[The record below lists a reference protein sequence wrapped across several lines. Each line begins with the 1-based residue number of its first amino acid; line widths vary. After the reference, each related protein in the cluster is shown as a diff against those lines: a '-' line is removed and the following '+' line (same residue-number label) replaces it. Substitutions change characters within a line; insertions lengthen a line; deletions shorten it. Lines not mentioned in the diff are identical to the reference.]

1 MTANQTKIRV
11 YVVDDHP
18 IVLEGIKHFLQS
30 SEDHIELVGGC
41 SSGGEALRALATTN
55 IDVLLLDINLPDISG
70 IDVCKQVKQQ
80 FPAISIIAISNY
92 NERSMISKMV
102 NNGATGY
109 ILKNA
114 SADEIRAAI
123 ETVYKK
129 SLYFSPDVQQALFE
143 AALDDPADR
152 PRLTRRE
159 EEVLRS
165 IAEGKTTNKIA
176 EELFVSIHTIETH
189 RRNLMQ
195 KFSVSNSAA
204 LIKMASEYNLI

>member
-30 SEDHIELVGGC
+30 SEDDIELVGGC
-41 SSGGEALRALATTN
+41 GTGQEALAALATADVN
-55 IDVLLLDINLPDISG
+55 VLLLDINLPDMSG

-92 NERSMISKMV
+92 NERSMITKMV
-102 NNGATGY
+102 HNGATGY

-123 ETVYKK
+123 ETV
-129 SLYFSPDVQQALFE
+129 
-143 AALDDPADR
+143 
-152 PRLTRRE
+152 
-159 EEVLRS
+159 
-165 IAEGKTTNKIA
+165 AE
-176 EELFVSIHTIETH
+176 
-189 RRNLMQ
+189 
-195 KFSVSNSAA
+195 
-204 LIKMASEYNLI
+204 

>member
-30 SEDHIELVGGC
+30 SEDDIELVGGC
-41 SSGGEALRALATTN
+41 GTGQEALAALATADVN
-55 IDVLLLDINLPDISG
+55 VLLLDINLPDMSG

-92 NERSMISKMV
+92 NERSMITKMV
-102 NNGATGY
+102 HNGATGY

-123 ETVYKK
+123 ETVAKK

-143 AALDDPADR
+143 AALSDPPEL

-165 IAEGKTTNKIA
+165 IAEGKTTSKIA
-176 EELFVSIHTIETH
+176 EQLFVSTHTIETH

-195 KFSVSNSAA
+195 KFNVSNSAA
-204 LIKMASEYNLI
+204 LIKMASEYKLI